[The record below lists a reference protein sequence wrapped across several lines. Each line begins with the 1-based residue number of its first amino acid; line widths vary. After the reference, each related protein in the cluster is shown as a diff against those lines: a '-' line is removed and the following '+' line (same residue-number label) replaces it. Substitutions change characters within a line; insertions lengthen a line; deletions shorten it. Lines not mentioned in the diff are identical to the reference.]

1 MRAAILAGH
10 GPETLLLCEHDPV
23 ITLGRSANASNVV
36 ASAAELARRGIA
48 VERIS
53 RGGDVTIH
61 CPGQLVGYPVVRL
74 RGGVVDHMTALSRAL
89 IAVLAELGVEAIWR
103 RDAPGLWVA
112 GAKIC
117 AFGVNV
123 QRRVAIH
130 GFALNVAV
138 DPGAFALIVPCGL
151 PDARLTSIA
160 QIAGA
165 TPAPTLETIA
175 ARVAIA
181 LGSELGVTFHPKID
195 RPSRDSIA
203 MRDGITKMIGA

>member
-1 MRAAILAGH
+1 MLA
-10 GPETLLLCEHDPV
+10 T
-23 ITLGRSANASNVV
+23 
-36 ASAAELARRGIA
+36 AAELARRGIA

-53 RGGDVTIH
+53 RGGDVTTH

-74 RGGVVDHMTALSRAL
+74 RGGVVDHMTAMSRAL

-130 GFALNVAV
+130 GFALNVAI

-151 PDARLTSIA
+151 PGARLTSIA
-160 QIAGA
+160 ELAGA
-165 TPAPTLETIA
+165 APAPVPVPVPTLETIA